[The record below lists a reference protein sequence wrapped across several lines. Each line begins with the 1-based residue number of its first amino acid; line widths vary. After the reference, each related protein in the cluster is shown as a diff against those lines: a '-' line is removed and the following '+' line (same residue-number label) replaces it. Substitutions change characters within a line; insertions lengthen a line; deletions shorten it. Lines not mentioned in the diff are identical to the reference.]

1 MERRVDLVCDAAG
14 GPQTD
19 SEPILSP
26 TALGSG
32 DDIEIGADMGFRVRK
47 SFKIAPGVRM
57 TVTPKTIGLSAGV
70 KGARVSANSSG
81 RVTRTLGIPGTGIS
95 HVSSSSGRSG
105 ARTAVNEGHSRSASM
120 AAPAPTTKATTPGL
134 FAPKW
139 EKELHRALIAKP
151 DASDLARVGAQFEQ
165 ARPIAALFEAVRRAI
180 PAGDFR
186 RGVELA
192 GWLFG
197 SGYDPAKDA
206 FVTKYL
212 PDHGFRLAIADGI
225 EVALPLDRDYIGLM
239 LAELHQASGNL
250 AAAVDVVEQLEPSTV
265 TAVSLAELYAE
276 QERWDDV
283 VDLTEGL
290 TNEDEAATF
299 LLIQRGIAFRK
310 QGFPDA
316 ARESFKEALRI
327 RSRPAELRQRALIER
342 GLTYLSE
349 GKRSMARKDFE
360 KVLSENSAYP
370 GLREHLADFQ
380 D

>member
-1 MERRVDLVCDAAG
+1 
-14 GPQTD
+14 
-19 SEPILSP
+19 
-26 TALGSG
+26 
-32 DDIEIGADMGFRVRK
+32 MGFRVRK

-57 TVTPKTIGLSAGV
+57 TVTPKSIGLSAGV

-95 HVSSSSGRSG
+95 HVSSSSSRSG
-105 ARTAVNEGHSRSASM
+105 ARTPVNAGHSRAAAIS
-120 AAPAPTTKATTPGL
+120 APAPTTKAATPGL

-151 DASDLARVGAQFEQ
+151 DVGELARVGAQFEQ
-165 ARPIAALFEAVRRAI
+165 ARPIAALFEAVRGAI
-180 PAGDFR
+180 PAGEYR
-186 RGVELA
+186 RGAELA

-197 SGYDPAKDA
+197 SAYDPAKDP

-212 PDHGFRLAIADGI
+212 PDHGFRLAIAEGI

-239 LAELHQASGNL
+239 LAELHQVTGNL
-250 AAAVDVVEQLEPSTV
+250 EAAVDVVEQLEPSTV

-276 QERWDDV
+276 QERWDDI

-299 LLIQRGIAFRK
+299 LLIQRGIAFRE

-360 KVLSENSAYP
+360 RVLSENSAYP
-370 GLREHLADFQ
+370 GLREHLANFQ